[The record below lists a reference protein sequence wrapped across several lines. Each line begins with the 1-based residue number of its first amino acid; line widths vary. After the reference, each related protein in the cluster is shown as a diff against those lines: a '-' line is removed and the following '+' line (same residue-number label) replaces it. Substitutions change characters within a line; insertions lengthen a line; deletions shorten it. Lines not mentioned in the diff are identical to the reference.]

1 MTWQIDDDKFVLAN
15 LSKFS
20 KLLDK
25 GIIKWL
31 DKYDDSQKKEFVDCI
46 FSIFKK
52 NNIKSTLEVMESNKV
67 ILTLL
72 KETINMDQIVKE
84 MLKDLITILRKCR
97 ITSYNVCYTKL
108 LR

>member
-25 GIIKWL
+25 SIIKWL
-31 DKYDDSQKKEFVDCI
+31 DKYDDSKKKEFVDCI
-46 FSIFKK
+46 FVIFNK

-72 KETINMDQIVKE
+72 KETINMGPIITE
-84 MLKDLITILRKCR
+84 MLKDLISILRKCNR
-97 ITSYNVCYTKL
+97 DELTVLDS
-108 LR
+108 